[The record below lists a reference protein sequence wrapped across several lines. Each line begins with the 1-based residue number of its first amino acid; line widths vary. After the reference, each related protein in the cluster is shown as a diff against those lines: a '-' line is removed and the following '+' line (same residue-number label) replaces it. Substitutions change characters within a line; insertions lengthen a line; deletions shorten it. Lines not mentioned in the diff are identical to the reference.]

1 VRTGFGVRAAL
12 ILIGFTAAIAQIVLL
27 RELMVVFYGN
37 ESSIGL
43 MLGSWLFWTAAGS
56 SLAGH
61 FAAGARQPRR
71 LMAGIQV
78 LIAAILPWTVL
89 AVRAAKGLLQT
100 VPGEV
105 LGPGAML
112 LTSFSTLGP
121 LSVLSGALFTA
132 GSEVYAT
139 TQATTVTIS
148 AGEAT
153 GSVYLWEAVGSSG
166 GGVVA
171 GLLLIRYLSSLEIA
185 WLLAVLNLMAASG
198 LAIAARPLRYAA
210 IGGVLGMAAAMAFF
224 GWPQNLEAISQKH
237 FWRGQHLVT
246 TRDSVYGSLAV
257 VGTEGSRSVYEN
269 GVVLFNVPD
278 PAAAEEAVHYALLE
292 HPSPRSL
299 LLIGGGLNGSIAQA
313 LRHPT
318 LERVDYVE
326 LDPAILDLARE
337 YFPNE
342 WRALRADPRVRVH
355 VTDGRLFLKTTQS
368 TFDVVIVNLPEP
380 QNAQLN
386 RFYTVEFFREVSRK
400 LTPTGLLSFQLRSS
414 EDYISAELGQ
424 FLRSINKSL
433 RVVFPEV
440 RAIPGETI
448 HFFAARQTGTLA
460 SGTGELLSRLHARNL
475 KTSYVS
481 EYFIPFR
488 MTPDRMSEMDAQ
500 IRPLEMTPVNRD
512 FAPVAYYFDIALWA
526 GEFNQGYRR
535 LFRAMADV
543 NFGSMVAVLG
553 VVLALLVAG
562 GRFLTRYTVSSMY
575 SRIQRRPLPHGRGS
589 DRSRAKQ
596 AVWQYV
602 NEVLKPRTK
611 TQNRLQFVAGFSTAA
626 MGFTM
631 IGLEVLLL
639 LAFQAVYGYVYQQL
653 AVVIAAFMAGMALG
667 SWLGMRRAARGG
679 MRVLATT
686 QVLAAA
692 APLVLLGLFEAIG
705 RANGKLTLVASQIA
719 FPALA
724 LVSGML
730 GGYQFPVAS
739 RIFFGTD
746 STGQEAGP
754 TWQAEA
760 PAPLLRRPG
769 TLYALDLA
777 GSCLGAVLFSAWLV
791 PVFGFFKTALLSAMV
806 SLAPAAM
813 AVLEDSTPPLAGVR
827 RIPGR

>member
-1 VRTGFGVRAAL
+1 
-12 ILIGFTAAIAQIVLL
+12 
-27 RELMVVFYGN
+27 
-37 ESSIGL
+37 
-43 MLGSWLFWTAAGS
+43 
-56 SLAGH
+56 
-61 FAAGARQPRR
+61 
-71 LMAGIQV
+71 
-78 LIAAILPWTVL
+78 
-89 AVRAAKGLLQT
+89 
-100 VPGEV
+100 
-105 LGPGAML
+105 
-112 LTSFSTLGP
+112 
-121 LSVLSGALFTA
+121 
-132 GSEVYAT
+132 
-139 TQATTVTIS
+139 
-148 AGEAT
+148 
-153 GSVYLWEAVGSSG
+153 
-166 GGVVA
+166 
-171 GLLLIRYLSSLEIA
+171 
-185 WLLAVLNLMAASG
+185 
-198 LAIAARPLRYAA
+198 
-210 IGGVLGMAAAMAFF
+210 MAAALGFF
-224 GWPQNLEAISQKH
+224 GWPQNLEAISQRH
-237 FWRGQHLVT
+237 FWRGQHLVA
-246 TRDSVYGSLAV
+246 TRNSVYGSLAV

-299 LLIGGGLNGSIAQA
+299 LLIGGGLNGSIVQA

-342 WRALRADPRVRVH
+342 WRALWSDPRVRAH

-414 EDYISAELGQ
+414 EDYISAEQGQ
-424 FLRSINKSL
+424 FLRSIDKSL
-433 RVVFPEV
+433 RAVFPEV
-440 RAIPGETI
+440 TTIPGETV
-448 HFFAARQTGTLA
+448 HFFAARQAGTLA
-460 SGTGELLSRLHARNL
+460 SGAGELLARLHARNL
-475 KTSYVS
+475 ETSYVS

-488 MTPDRMSEMDAQ
+488 LMPDRVSDLDAQ
-500 IRPLEMTPVNRD
+500 MRPLEATPVNRD
-512 FAPVAYYFDIALWA
+512 FAPVAYYFDVALWSSQ
-526 GEFNQGYRR
+526 FHQGYRR
-535 LFRAMADV
+535 FFRTMAGI
-543 NFGSMVAVLG
+543 NFGTMVAAFG
-553 VVLALLVAG
+553 AVLAVLVVG
-562 GRFLTRYTVSSMY
+562 GRFLTRA
-575 SRIQRRPLPHGRGS
+575 SRPARKRVRMS
-589 DRSRAKQ
+589 ACATSR
-596 AVWQYV
+596 
-602 NEVLKPRTK
+602 
-611 TQNRLQFVAGFSTAA
+611 FVAGFSTAA

-631 IGLEVLLL
+631 IGLEMLLL

-667 SWLGMRRAARGG
+667 SWLGMRRTAHGG

-705 RANGKLTLVASQIA
+705 RANGTLGLVASQIA

-739 RIFFGTD
+739 RIFFGAD
-746 STGQEAGP
+746 
-754 TWQAEA
+754 WQAEM
-760 PAPLLRRPG
+760 PAPPLHGSG
-769 TLYALDLA
+769 TLYAFDLA

-813 AVLEDSTPPLAGVR
+813 AMLSDSETDPAD
-827 RIPGR
+827 

>member
-1 VRTGFGVRAAL
+1 VKAGFGARAAL

-43 MLGSWLFWTAAGS
+43 MLASWFFWTAAGS
-56 SLAGH
+56 VLAGH
-61 FAAGARQPRR
+61 VAAHAMQPRR

-78 LIAAILPWTVL
+78 LIAVTLPWTIL

-121 LSVLSGALFTA
+121 ICVLSGTLFTA
-132 GSEVYAT
+132 GSKVYRTA
-139 TQATTVTIS
+139 AS
-148 AGEAT
+148 ASASEST

-171 GLLLIRYLSSLEIA
+171 GWILIRYLSSIEIA
-185 WLLAVLNLMAASG
+185 WLLALLNLMAACG
-198 LAIAARPLRYAA
+198 LAISSPARGGQATKTDRLSYRRWRYAA
-210 IGGVLGMAAAMAFF
+210 MAGLVAIAAVLEFS
-224 GWPQNLEAISQKH
+224 GWPRNLEAISQQH
-237 FWRGQHLVT
+237 FWRGQHLIA
-246 TRDSVYGSLAV
+246 TRNSVYGSLAV

-299 LLIGGGLNGSIAQA
+299 LLIGGGFNGSVAQA
-313 LRHPT
+313 LRHPM

-337 YFPNE
+337 YFPSQ
-342 WRALRADPRVRVH
+342 WLALRADPRVHVH

-386 RFYTVEFFREVSRK
+386 RFYTVEFFREAARK
-400 LTPTGLLSFQLRSS
+400 LTRRGLFSFQLRSS
-414 EDYISAELGQ
+414 EDYISPELGQ

-433 RVVFPEV
+433 LAVFPEV
-440 RAIPGETI
+440 TVIPGETV
-448 HFFAARQTGTLA
+448 HFFAARQAGVLA
-460 SGTGELLSRLHARNL
+460 SGAGELLARLHARNL
-475 KTSYVS
+475 ETSYVS

-488 MTPDRMSEMDAQ
+488 MTPDRMAEIDAQ
-500 IRPLEMTPVNRD
+500 IRPDPATPVNRD
-512 FAPVAYYFDIALWA
+512 FAPVAYYFDVALWSSQ
-526 GEFNQGYRR
+526 FNESYRA
-535 LFRAMADV
+535 LFRAMAGV
-543 NFGSMVAVLG
+543 RFGSMLVAVG
-553 VVLALLVAG
+553 VVLALLVVG
-562 GRFLTRYTVSSMY
+562 GLRWG
-575 SRIQRRPLPHGRGS
+575 RPSP
-589 DRSRAKQ
+589 
-596 AVWQYV
+596 
-602 NEVLKPRTK
+602 
-611 TQNRLQFVAGFSTAA
+611 FVAGRWRRKTGDKNRSPVPPACATVRFAAGFCTAST
-626 MGFTM
+626 GFTM
-631 IGLEVLLL
+631 IGLEMLLL
-639 LAFQAVYGYVYQQL
+639 LAFQAVYGYVYRQL
-653 AVVIAAFMAGMALG
+653 AVLIAAFMAGMALG

-679 MRVLATT
+679 MRVLAIT
-686 QVLAAA
+686 QLLAAA
-692 APLVLLGLFEAIG
+692 APLVLVGLFAVIE
-705 RANGKLTLVASQIA
+705 RASGTLLTLAASQVA

-730 GGYQFPVAS
+730 GGFEFPVAS
-739 RIFFGTD
+739 RIFFGG
-746 STGQEAGP
+746 SETGAAA
-754 TWQAEA
+754 AE
-760 PAPLLRRPG
+760 RPG

-777 GSCLGAVLFSAWLV
+777 GSCVGAVLICAWFI
-791 PVFGFFKTALLSAMV
+791 PVFGFLKTALLSALV

-813 AVLEDSTPPLAGVR
+813 AMIEDSRTDPAEPAPR
-827 RIPGR
+827 RACSR